1 MTSHR
6 EATVTLSPAAFTG
19 TVISTLNAYA
29 NEWLG
34 LLVGTAQPEAG
45 RFAVEHVVPILSARM
60 RHGSVDPSST
70 KYRRIVSLIP
80 ILYPG
85 LEIIG
90 DVHSHPGWGRNSCS
104 TRPCKFDLEKSKAG
118 QIYLVVGVHRSQ
130 RGRAWHTT
138 RDGSITGSVGGFALR
153 VSAYQ
158 LDRES
163 RRGWRKVRVRAPGI
177 AEVKSFNKAYP

>member
-1 MTSHR
+1 MTSHH
-6 EATVTLSPAAFTG
+6 EAKVTLSPAAFTG
-19 TVISTLNAYA
+19 TAISTLNAYA

-45 RFAVEHVVPILSARM
+45 KFAVEQVVPILSARM
-60 RHGSVDPSST
+60 RHGSVDPSGS
-70 KYRRIVSLIP
+70 KYRRIMPLIP
-80 ILYPG
+80 VLCPG
-85 LEIIG
+85 MSIIG
-90 DVHSHPGWGRNSCS
+90 DVHSHPGWGHSRCS
-104 TRPCKFDLEKSKAG
+104 TTPSDFDLEKSKAG

-153 VSAYQ
+153 VSAYR

-163 RRGWRKVRVRAPGI
+163 RRGWRSVRVRAPEMTG
-177 AEVKSFNKAYP
+177 